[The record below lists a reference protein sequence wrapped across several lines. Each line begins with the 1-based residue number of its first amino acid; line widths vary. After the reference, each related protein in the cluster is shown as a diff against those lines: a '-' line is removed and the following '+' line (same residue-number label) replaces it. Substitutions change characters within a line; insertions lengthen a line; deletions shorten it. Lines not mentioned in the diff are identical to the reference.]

1 LAQNT
6 RGIAGSPYA
15 VNANRLIELSI
26 PGTTG
31 ADRVNAGTAGM
42 TGTWLRRA
50 TDCKHAYAAI
60 GGVGDITEPRHAGE
74 VPAATSLHAVGIAG
88 PGLPVNTSR
97 ISGAGI
103 WAAAAN
109 TSHSLGVRATTP
121 AKYPG
126 AVSLR
131 VAEARYTQE
140 IPSAKALHAVG
151 VARAGLADNTRTPRA
166 ALAEN
171 ADRRTSACGRS
182 IDANVLAATLRGP
195 HRVEERGSGD
205 PDNTAS
211 TAPTA
216 PSDDTHSFEIAPGE
230 DGVHIGSRLAIR
242 WRPLS
247 RNPEYRLGGVTPSS
261 SCDNGRFFA
270 DYVRCFRC
278 QIE

>member
-26 PGTTG
+26 PGTTC

-103 WAAAAN
+103 WAAAN
-109 TSHSLGVRATTP
+109 TPHSLGVRATTP

-131 VAEARYTQE
+131 VAEARYTRE

-195 HRVEERGSGD
+195 HRVVGRAAGD
-205 PDNTAS
+205 PDNSAATFLA
-211 TAPTA
+211 T
-216 PSDDTHSFEIAPGE
+216 PSDDADPCEISPAE
-230 DGVHIGSRLAIR
+230 DGVYIGSRLAIR